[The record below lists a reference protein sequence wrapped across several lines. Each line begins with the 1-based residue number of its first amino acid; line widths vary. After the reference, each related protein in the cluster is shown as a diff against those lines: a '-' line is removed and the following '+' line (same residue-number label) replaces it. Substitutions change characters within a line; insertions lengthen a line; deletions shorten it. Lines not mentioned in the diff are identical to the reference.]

1 MAAMCTQTIDAQRR
15 GGEKRTPEQVVENLD
30 KKLDLSDEQEKQITE
45 LYKEF
50 FNQKVSREDRK
61 VKMDELNTK
70 ISSLLTDDQKA
81 KFEKMKSERNKKNR

>member
-61 VKMDELNTK
+61 AKMDELNTK

>member
-1 MAAMCTQTIDAQRR
+1 MAITDETIEYVAA
-15 GGEKRTPEQVVENLD
+15 LA
-30 KKLDLSDEQEKQITE
+30 KLDLTDEQEKQITE

-61 VKMDELNTK
+61 AKMDELNTK